1 MEMDGS
7 SDQNMAK
14 RKLPAQATVFSKRV
28 PRTGVS
34 MLETAEAKAVMKNL
48 EAPGMHITNPFAIL
62 QKVNNSSLSFLAVNC
77 GIQLQSDDTSE
88 YENLSLL
95 RAKEMAQAA
104 IQQAIECKKK
114 REELAADGK
123 YLTNLEVSDSLE
135 ELVNP
140 PIQENGYVPKKD
152 SSPQKKRGE
161 KQKRRVNEDAFL
173 EH

>member
-1 MEMDGS
+1 
-7 SDQNMAK
+7 
-14 RKLPAQATVFSKRV
+14 
-28 PRTGVS
+28 
-34 MLETAEAKAVMKNL
+34 
-48 EAPGMHITNPFAIL
+48 
-62 QKVNNSSLSFLAVNC
+62 
-77 GIQLQSDDTSE
+77 LQSDDTSE